1 VHSDPTKP
9 RMANRTVF
17 LSGGGSDPAGW
28 ANGAAA
34 AVTYAAH
41 GADVFVVDRDLSRAE
56 VTVSHITKSGGT
68 ATAFQAD
75 ITDEDSVKTAV
86 AACLDTFGKID
97 TLHNNV
103 GIITLGAITD
113 LALSDW
119 QRALQVNMTG
129 MFLTCKHALP
139 SLEAAGN
146 AAIVNIGSVSGIR
159 HTGVAMIA
167 YASTKATVG
176 QFTRSIAL
184 EYAKRGV
191 RANAVLPGLMNT
203 PLVTNSMQGTFGS
216 TDSEGL
222 IAARDALCPTGK
234 MGTAWD
240 VANASLFLASDDAAY
255 ITGIEL
261 VVDGGLSAAA
271 G

>member
-1 VHSDPTKP
+1 MLTDPSVP
-9 RMANRTVF
+9 RMHNRTVF
-17 LSGGGSDPAGW
+17 VAGGGSDPNGW

-41 GADVFVVDRDLSRAE
+41 GAAVFVVDRDLARAKA
-56 VTVSHITKSGGT
+56 TVSFITDAGGT
-68 ATAFQAD
+68 AAAHAAD
-75 ITDEDSVKTAV
+75 VTDETSVEIAV
-86 AACLDTFGKID
+86 AACLQRFGKLD

-103 GIITLGAITD
+103 GIVTLGAVTD
-113 LALSDW
+113 LPLADW
-119 QRALQVNMTG
+119 QRALNVNMTG

-139 SLEAAGN
+139 ALEAAGN

-159 HTGVAMIA
+159 HTGVSMIA
-167 YASTKATVG
+167 YASTKAAVG
-176 QFTRSIAL
+176 QFTRSVAL

-203 PLVTNSMQGTFGS
+203 PLVTNSMQGTFGAA
-216 TDSEGL
+216 DSESL

-240 VANASLFLASDDAAY
+240 VAYASLFLASHDAQY
-255 ITGIEL
+255 ITGHEL

>member
-1 VHSDPTKP
+1 MQVDTATP
-9 RMANRTVF
+9 RMHGRTVF
-17 LSGGGSDPAGW
+17 VSGGGSDPSGW

-41 GADVFVVDRDLSRAE
+41 GAKVFVVDRDLSRAQA
-56 VTVSHITKSGGT
+56 TVDLIVKDGGR
-68 ATAFQAD
+68 AHAHQAD
-75 ITDEDSVKTAV
+75 VTDEASVANAV
-86 AACLDTFGKID
+86 QVCVTMFNGLD

-103 GIITLGAITD
+103 GIVTLGAVTE
-113 LALSDW
+113 LPLSEW
-119 QRALQVNMTG
+119 QRALNVNMTS

-139 SLEAAGN
+139 ALEASGR

-167 YASTKATVG
+167 YATTKSAVG

-184 EYAKRGV
+184 EYATRGV

-203 PLVTNSMQGTFGS
+203 PLVTNSMQGTYGAGDTAS
-216 TDSEGL
+216 L
-222 IAARDALCPTGK
+222 ISARDALCPTGK

-240 VANASLFLASDDAAY
+240 VANAALFLASHEAEY
-255 ITGIEL
+255 VTGVEVI
-261 VVDGGLSAAA
+261 VDGGLSAQAT
-271 G
+271 

>member
-1 VHSDPTKP
+1 MQIDTSAP
-9 RMANRTVF
+9 RMQDRVVF
-17 LSGGGSDPAGW
+17 LSGGGADSNGW

-41 GADVFVVDRDLSRAE
+41 GAAVFVVDQVRERAE
-56 VTVSHITKSGGT
+56 TTVEIVTQNGG
-68 ATAFQAD
+68 QAVAHEAD
-75 ITDEDSVKTAV
+75 VTDESAVTHAV
-86 AACLDTFGKID
+86 AACVNTFGKLD

-103 GIITLGAITD
+103 GIVTLGAITE
-113 LALSDW
+113 LEQAKW
-119 QRALQVNMTG
+119 QRALDVNMTG

-139 SLEAAGN
+139 VLEDTGN
-146 AAIVNIGSVSGIR
+146 AAVVNIGSVSGIR
-159 HTGVAMIA
+159 HTGVSMIA
-167 YASTKATVG
+167 YATTKASVG
-176 QFTRSIAL
+176 QFTRSIAI

-203 PLVTNSMQGTFGS
+203 PLVSNSMQGTYDASDTASLF
-216 TDSEGL
+216 
-222 IAARDALCPTGK
+222 AARDALCPMGV

-240 VANASLFLASDDAAY
+240 VANASVFLASHEAAY

-261 VVDGGLSAAA
+261 VVDGGLSAVA

>member
-1 VHSDPTKP
+1 MHSDPSTP
-9 RMANRTVF
+9 RMHQRVVF
-17 LSGGGSDPAGW
+17 LSGGGADTGGW
-28 ANGAAA
+28 SNGAAA

-41 GADVFVVDRDLSRAE
+41 GASVFVVDRDLARAQA
-56 VTVSHITKSGGT
+56 TVELIQNAGGT
-68 ATAFQAD
+68 AKAHQAD
-75 ITDEDSVKTAV
+75 VTNEESVATAV
-86 AACLDTFGKID
+86 ARCVDTYGTLD

-103 GIITLGAITD
+103 GIVTLGAVTE
-113 LALSDW
+113 LALTDW
-119 QRALQVNMTG
+119 QRALDVNMTG

-139 SLEAAGN
+139 ALEAAGN

-167 YASTKATVG
+167 YAATKATVG

-216 TDSEGL
+216 SDAESL
-222 IAARDALCPTGK
+222 LAARDALCPTGK
-234 MGTAWD
+234 MGTAFD
-240 VANASLFLASDDAAY
+240 VAHAALFLASNEASY
-255 ITGIEL
+255 ITGTEL
-261 VVDGGLSAAA
+261 VVDGGLSAKA